1 MRVAFLLLL
10 ATASAGRPWAQPLGS
25 APRVYGAVGLAPGLG
40 AVVGTTRPVGVVAA
54 EAALSVDVRF
64 VGTGRVLTSLGL
76 GGSVRLVRIA
86 ESLPRRGGQGR
97 RATPAGTDLDVGLRI
112 GPSFYAAFGEPT
124 AASEARA
131 FGVMSDAFARA
142 SRRTPSGRV
151 VFVEVGTQAP
161 AVRAGLTTA
170 FGGRV
175 RR

>member
-1 MRVAFLLLL
+1 MRFAVLLLL
-10 ATASAGRPWAQPLGS
+10 VAASSALPSAQRLGS
-25 APRVYGAVGLAPGLG
+25 APRVYGAVGLAPGVG
-40 AVVGTTRPVGVVAA
+40 AVVGTTRPVGFVAA
-54 EAALSVDVRF
+54 EAALGVDVRF

-76 GGSVRLVRIA
+76 GGSVRLARIA
-86 ESLPRRGGQGR
+86 AEAR
-97 RATPAGTDLDVGLRI
+97 RAAPGATDLDVGLRI

-161 AVRAGLTTA
+161 AIRAGLTTA
-170 FGGRV
+170 VGGQV